1 MVYTQMVWLVMI
13 VVAVLMI
20 SSCDSRAHHHPDTL
34 PHATH
39 SLHASTTS
47 LFTAAESMNGEVI
60 SRPIRSAVKSRR
72 RSFQKRSISGPS
84 CKGVYSRNMWSQLS
98 QACLDCQN
106 LFREKNMA
114 SKCSEG
120 CYHNDT
126 PTCTS
131 HHYSNS
137 LTQVGVIVEVDLVEL
152 SPPVPSFLTTPR

>member
-1 MVYTQMVWLVMI
+1 MI

-20 SSCDSRAHHHPDTL
+20 TSCDCRAHHHSDTL
-34 PHATH
+34 PYAAH
-39 SLHASTTS
+39 SLHAPTTS
-47 LFTAAESMNGEVI
+47 LVTAAESIKREVI
-60 SRPIRSAVKSRR
+60 SRPLRSTVKSRR
-72 RSFQKRSISGPS
+72 RLFQKRSISSPS

-120 CYHNDT
+120 CYNNDT
-126 PTCTS
+126 FSTTCCTS

-137 LTQVGVIVEVDLVEL
+137 LTQVGFMVN
-152 SPPVPSFLTTPR
+152 